1 VNLEG
6 KSIIVTGASRGIG
19 RELALAAGARGAH
32 LVLAA
37 RSVEPRRTLPGTLGE
52 TVQAIEAAG
61 GTAVGI
67 ACDVTKPD
75 DLERLVDAAIDAF
88 GKLDAVVNNAAD
100 MAGGDLDDIIGG
112 MVGEAPANR
121 DHDEDRW
128 GFNSWLRQFATNVHA
143 PYLLMRLAV
152 PHLRAAGGGVIINIT
167 SSVADMVGGDGSTET
182 PGTGQV
188 NPAALGYAT
197 TKAAL
202 NRMTNAAALDLA
214 GDRIAVIAVDP
225 GTTRTEAVDVLA
237 DRGLVEAS
245 QWGPIDIPVAT
256 IIELLESDDP
266 LAHTGQVVRA
276 RD

>member
-1 VNLEG
+1 VTLEG

-19 RELALAAGARGAH
+19 RELALAAGARGAQ

-37 RSVEPRRTLPGTLGE
+37 RSVTPRRTLPGTLGE

-61 GTAVGI
+61 GTAVGV
-67 ACDVTKPD
+67 ACDVTNPE

-88 GKLDAVVNNAAD
+88 GKLDGVVNNAAD
-100 MAGGDLDDIIGG
+100 MAGGDLDDIIGS
-112 MVGEAPANR
+112 MVGEASATR
-121 DHDEDRW
+121 DHDQDRW

-152 PHLRAAGGGVIINIT
+152 PHLRTAGSGVIINVT
-167 SSVADMVGGDGSTET
+167 SSVADMVGVDRSTGT

-202 NRMTNAAALDLA
+202 NRMTNAAALDLV
-214 GDRIAVIAVDP
+214 DHRIAVIAVDP

-237 DRGLVEAS
+237 DRGFVEAS

-266 LAHTGQVVRA
+266 LKHTGQVVRA